1 MEKYRGCEAKLS
13 YVVRVY
19 FGIRTMHEYNAFYRR
34 ARMCFMESY
43 FLLKP
48 PYSVCLL
55 VTSQIMSK

>member
-48 PYSVCLL
+48 PVFSLSLSHISNYE
-55 VTSQIMSK
+55 